1 SRFVRW
7 TRIAPK
13 RGTSAEVMGS
23 APPRARPLKIASP
36 DCHAFR
42 WVTASPSVGSRT
54 RARRDA
60 QQDARATNA
69 PTVARRT
76 VPVAPVPKSSGS
88 AKSRPTNAWATVRY
102 APRPNER
109 RRRGVAEPDLD
120 CHAFRWVTA
129 SPSVGSRTRARRD
142 AQQDARA
149 TNAPTVARRT
159 VPVAPV
165 PKSSG
170 SAKSRPTNA
179 WATVR
184 YAPRPNERR
193 RRGVAE

>member
-1 SRFVRW
+1 
-7 TRIAPK
+7 
-13 RGTSAEVMGS
+13 
-23 APPRARPLKIASP
+23 

-109 RRRGVAEPDLD
+109 RRRGVAEPHRGTLGPRTSARRGTLHRRLRVEYMSDD
-120 CHAFRWVTA
+120 
-129 SPSVGSRTRARRD
+129 GSRVHPTVLAFGLRARLCERRG
-142 AQQDARA
+142 RA
-149 TNAPTVARRT
+149 T
-159 VPVAPV
+159 
-165 PKSSG
+165 
-170 SAKSRPTNA
+170 
-179 WATVR
+179 
-184 YAPRPNERR
+184 RR
-193 RRGVAE
+193 RRGDVRRRRATGSASTDD